1 MKKTNLLGYA
11 ALSSLTLA
19 LASTPAYAQVD
30 EIIVTATKRSA
41 STQDIPVAVTALGE
55 QTLEENNVDVF
66 TDYLLQLPNVNAA
79 APGPGQGTIFIRG
92 ISASAANTTT
102 GVAAGLA
109 PNVALYLDEQ
119 PVTQVGRNLDIYA
132 VDLNRVEVLPG
143 PQGTL
148 FGASGILLEPVDK

>member
-1 MKKTNLLGYA
+1 MIA
-11 ALSSLTLA
+11 
-19 LASTPAYAQVD
+19 TPVAAQVD
-30 EIIVTATKRSA
+30 EIIVTATKRA
-41 STQDIPVAVTALGE
+41 ESTQDIPVAVTALSGE
-55 QTLEENNVDVF
+55 VLEQNNVDVF

-79 APGPGQGTIFIRG
+79 SAGPGQGTIFIRG

-132 VDLNRVEVLPG
+132 VDLNRVEVWCVRPSWCYPFDHKQAKTGCYRSEL
-143 PQGTL
+143 
-148 FGASGILLEPVDK
+148 